1 MKADYIKYMNTTK
14 HIWERHNFDGG
25 NTNNT
30 QVNLG
35 EGYEVKFESQTNHTF
50 TGMPGAMINYDNDI
64 GFVGFDH
71 SDEATSLSVTI
82 IPNGDVNITWQEP
95 SCMEIEGW
103 YKIYHSNTRDG
114 FFGTFGIDYYPTSL
128 AIDFGINFFIHNG
141 SMANN
146 PGTRLY
152 YMVIP
157 FNSTGFMGSGTY
169 SIGIWTEEY
178 LSEYDT
184 FGIPLKL
191 SNNYTADWYCDQ
203 IPNSVGINYHN
214 YLAQRWDWHSAR
226 MPKGAYDP
234 VLVMTEGYQ
243 ISTSK
248 GTKYIFI
255 GL

>member
-1 MKADYIKYMNTTK
+1 MKADYIKYMNTTT
-14 HIWERHNFDGG
+14 HTWERHNFDDG
-25 NTNNT
+25 NTNNI
-30 QVNLG
+30 QMNLG
-35 EGYEVKFESQTNHTF
+35 EGYEVKFNDQINHTF
-50 TGMPGAMINYDNDI
+50 TGMPGAMINYDDDI

-71 SDEATSLSVTI
+71 IAEANSLSVSI
-82 IPNGDVNITWQEP
+82 ESNGDVNITWQEP
-95 SCMEIEGW
+95 SGMKAGDR
-103 YKIYHSNTRDG
+103 YKIFHSNTRDG
-114 FFGTFGIDYYPTSL
+114 FFGTFGIDYYTTSP
-128 AIDFGINFFIHNG
+128 AIDFGKNYFTHIG
-141 SMANN
+141 AMANN

-178 LSEYDT
+178 LYQYDT

-214 YLAQRWDWHSAR
+214 DLAQRWDWHSAR

-234 VLVMTEGYQ
+234 ILMMTEGYQ
-243 ISTSK
+243 ISTSNA
-248 GTKYIFI
+248 TKYSFI